1 MNKND
6 FEKLVKERTDIND
19 LLNFSKPPLLNLK
32 PVDVHKVIEDSI
44 NELHQEMLTV
54 IEIEKDFAL
63 DVPLL
68 TADPDRLKQVF
79 ANLIKNGAEAMEE
92 KGKLKIKS
100 EKLKIK
106 EEEIVQISI
115 SDTGKGI
122 PTEELSRIFDPFFT
136 TKDKGTGLGLTICQ
150 HIIEAHKGTIEIK
163 SKVGE
168 GTIFVVKL
176 PEITP

>member
-1 MNKND
+1 
-6 FEKLVKERTDIND
+6 
-19 LLNFSKPPLLNLK
+19 
-32 PVDVHKVIEDSI
+32 
-44 NELHQEMLTV
+44 
-54 IEIEKDFAL
+54 
-63 DVPLL
+63 
-68 TADPDRLKQVF
+68 
-79 ANLIKNGAEAMEE
+79 LIKNGAEAMEE